1 MPQVFVK
8 DPPAALGGQVDFK
21 AVFEAAGIDDEQAGR
36 VARAQE
42 LLASLPGETPAP
54 VRKQIV
60 EASLTAFGVS
70 IDKIIEG
77 GVAEIQALEGYIRTG
92 AADTQTLLAESAARI
107 KKFEDEIQRIRT
119 VMDQRVQEQQ
129 AVTKACNEQ
138 EAGHPADPGVLRAGG
153 GCARRAGRLDTP
165 GRGRGP
171 GRTCFSQ
178 GEVTS
183 MAGGGFFARL
193 GNLWRGFLSLWI
205 SDVEKQ
211 HPEIAYENAI
221 NSMIAKYTKL
231 KTATAAIIRRR
242 EDIDTRNQKARSDL
256 AEVQGQLA
264 AALDTNQDDLAVV
277 LIQKKNALEKE
288 LAELR
293 AELDLAQKDADSAKS
308 SLITVQ
314 SEIKKLKS
322 ERDSML
328 AKMQSAQARI
338 KIQEQLD
345 GLSVDA
351 EVKALDNVREH
362 IKTTI
367 AEANLGRE
375 LSESSLDSRLDA
387 LRNQAG
393 DVQARQQLAEM
404 KAKRAAQQAAQGQK
418 TL

>member
-1 MPQVFVK
+1 
-8 DPPAALGGQVDFK
+8 
-21 AVFEAAGIDDEQAGR
+21 
-36 VARAQE
+36 
-42 LLASLPGETPAP
+42 
-54 VRKQIV
+54 
-60 EASLTAFGVS
+60 
-70 IDKIIEG
+70 
-77 GVAEIQALEGYIRTG
+77 
-92 AADTQTLLAESAARI
+92 
-107 KKFEDEIQRIRT
+107 
-119 VMDQRVQEQQ
+119 
-129 AVTKACNEQ
+129 
-138 EAGHPADPGVLRAGG
+138 
-153 GCARRAGRLDTP
+153 
-165 GRGRGP
+165 
-171 GRTCFSQ
+171 
-178 GEVTS
+178 
-183 MAGGGFFARL
+183 MAGGGIFARL

-221 NSMIAKYTKL
+221 NSMIAKYTRL
-231 KTATAAIIRRR
+231 KTATASIIRRR
-242 EDIDTRNQKARSDL
+242 EDIDTRNQKAKSDL

-277 LIQKKNALEKE
+277 LIQKQSALEKE
-288 LAELR
+288 LVELHAEL
-293 AELDLAQKDADSAKS
+293 ELAQKDADSAKS

-314 SEIKKLKS
+314 SEIRKLKS

-351 EVKALDNVREH
+351 EVKALDNVRDH

-393 DVQARQQLAEM
+393 DVVARQQLAEM
-404 KAKRAAQQAAQGQK
+404 KAKRAAQQASQGQK